1 MAKKAAAKAQ
11 VSMFEEDDDTTQ
23 ETGVI
28 VSNETTEYPKA
39 KETKSL
45 DKTLIEENTQLKASN
60 IILRDRIAELEKH
73 IESLP
78 TQFGDLTISELF
90 NKLFEQVK
98 NNRSAILLER
108 VKNNY
113 FKLNYDGYTEKELE
127 YIGRLISKELLSED
141 FEKKVQ
147 KARDSLEDVG

>member
-11 VSMFEEDDDTTQ
+11 VSMFEEDDESTSTGIVFDTKTPV
-23 ETGVI
+23 EDHGSI
-28 VSNETTEYPKA
+28 
-39 KETKSL
+39 KSL
-45 DKTLIEENTQLKASN
+45 DNNENEQLKASN

-78 TQFGDLTISELF
+78 TQSGDLTISELF
-90 NKLFEQVK
+90 NKLFEKVK
-98 NNRSAILLER
+98 HNRSAILLER